1 MVNTVN
7 YFRYIGKDIPTQ
19 NLKHNQLVMRLNII
33 DGKVKLQN
41 TRTNQTQY
49 VSVELF
55 NKYFKK
61 ASDKYYL

>member
-7 YFRYIGKDIPTQ
+7 YYRYIGKDIPTQ

-33 DGKVKLQN
+33 DGKVKLQT

-55 NKYFKK
+55 NKYFKEV
-61 ASDKYYL
+61 SDKYYL

>member
-7 YFRYIGKDIPTQ
+7 YFRYTGKDIPSQ

-55 NKYFKK
+55 NKYFKE

>member
-7 YFRYIGKDIPTQ
+7 YFRYNCKDIPSQ
-19 NLKHNQLVMRLNII
+19 NLKHNQLVIRLNII

>member
-7 YFRYIGKDIPTQ
+7 YFRYTGKDIPSQ

-55 NKYFKK
+55 NKYFKE
-61 ASDKYYL
+61 ASNKYYL

>member
-7 YFRYIGKDIPTQ
+7 YYRYIGKDVPSQ
-19 NLKHNQLVMRLNII
+19 NLKHNQLVMLLNII
-33 DGKVKLQN
+33 NGKVKLQN

-55 NKYFKK
+55 DKYFKK
-61 ASDKYYL
+61 ISNRYYL

>member
-7 YFRYIGKDIPTQ
+7 NFRYTGKDFPSQ

-55 NKYFKK
+55 NKYFKE
-61 ASDKYYL
+61 ASEKYYL

>member
-33 DGKVKLQN
+33 DGNVKLQN

-55 NKYFKK
+55 NKYFKE
-61 ASDKYYL
+61 ASNKNKC

>member
-7 YFRYIGKDIPTQ
+7 YFRYTGKDIPSQ
-19 NLKHNQLVMRLNII
+19 NLKHNQLVVRLNII
-33 DGKVKLQN
+33 DGKIKLQN

-55 NKYFKK
+55 NKYFKE
-61 ASDKYYL
+61 ASEKYYL

>member
-7 YFRYIGKDIPTQ
+7 YFRYTGKDIPSQ

-55 NKYFKK
+55 NKYFKEV
-61 ASDKYYL
+61 SNKYYL